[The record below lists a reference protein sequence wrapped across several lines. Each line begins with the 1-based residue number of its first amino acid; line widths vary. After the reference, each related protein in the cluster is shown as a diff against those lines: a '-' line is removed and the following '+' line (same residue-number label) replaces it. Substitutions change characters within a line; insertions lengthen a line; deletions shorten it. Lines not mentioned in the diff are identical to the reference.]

1 MAPQREWFEKDY
13 YRTLGVS
20 ETASA
25 KDIGRAYRKLA
36 KQYHPDANPGS
47 EDRFKEI
54 SAAYDVLGDE
64 AKRKEY
70 DEVRRMGPAANPFAG
85 AGRPGQAGAA
95 GGGFFGTE
103 DLSDLLGSIFN
114 RGAGRSST
122 RSRGAGARVAQ
133 KGADVEAGLHLSFLD
148 AINGVTTTVNVTS
161 DVACHTCGGTGA
173 APGASPTLC
182 TVCQGKGVINDNQ
195 GLFGFSQPCPNCSG
209 RGFTIDRPCA
219 TCHGLGTERRDRRVK
234 VRIPAGVEDGQH
246 IRVKGRGGPG
256 RNGGE
261 AGDLYVVVHA
271 DPHPVFGRRGV
282 KDLTLT
288 VPVSFA
294 EVALG
299 ATITVPTLGAPVSL
313 KIPAGTPSGRTFR
326 VRGRGVPA
334 GNGHGDLLVTVEV
347 AVPSKLSDAER
358 GAVEAL
364 SETLPGESL
373 RARLLNGSA
382 SANRTAAAGG
392 AGGGGGQ

>member
-25 KDIGRAYRKLA
+25 KDIGKAYRKLA

-47 EDRFKEI
+47 EERFKEI

-85 AGRPGQAGAA
+85 AGRPGQGGAA

-103 DLSDLLGSIFN
+103 DLSDLLGNIFN
-114 RGAGRSST
+114 RGGNRGTGRT
-122 RSRGAGARVAQ
+122 RAGAQVPQ
-133 KGADVEAGLHLSFLD
+133 KGADLETTLHLSFLD
-148 AINGVTTTVNVTS
+148 AINGVTTTVNITS
-161 DVACHTCGGTGA
+161 DVACHTCKGTGA

-182 TVCQGKGVINDNQ
+182 PVCNGRGIIADNQ

-209 RGFTIDRPCA
+209 RGFTIDKPCP
-219 TCHGLGTERRDRRVK
+219 TCHGNGTERMDRRIK
-234 VRIPAGVEDGQH
+234 VRIPAGVEDAQR

-261 AGDLYVVVHA
+261 AGDLFVIVNA
-271 DPHPVFGRRGV
+271 DADALFGRRGA
-282 KDLTLT
+282 KDLTLS

-294 EVALG
+294 EAALG
-299 ATITVPTLGAPVSL
+299 ATITVPTLDTPVSL

-347 AVPSKLSDAER
+347 AVPQKLNDAER

-364 SETLPGESL
+364 SEMLPGESL

-382 SANRTAAAGG
+382 SSDRAAAAAGG
-392 AGGGGGQ
+392 GGQ